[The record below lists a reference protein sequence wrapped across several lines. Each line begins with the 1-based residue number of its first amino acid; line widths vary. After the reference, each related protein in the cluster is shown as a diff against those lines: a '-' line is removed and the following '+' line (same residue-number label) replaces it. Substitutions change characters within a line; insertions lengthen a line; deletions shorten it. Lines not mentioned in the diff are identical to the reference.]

1 MGVWR
6 PTSHRC
12 ANTMDSPIDD
22 EFREES
28 RCACVSLPLAVSLL
42 FTLCDRVR
50 VPSLRDD
57 ELADAPRT
65 PVHRE
70 ARDGSPL
77 SSGGSDVLS
86 PAQRKK
92 RAAIARKKEM
102 AKARKSER
110 KAAAERERAEA
121 EAAARLAEKEEAEA
135 EAAEAAA
142 AKEAADVE
150 AAERDLE
157 AAQASGDATAT
168 AAAEERLAR
177 ERAEAAAAKDKARRE
192 RAEAKAARDR
202 AEKEAAEA
210 EAAEAAL
217 EQEQA
222 DEETIR
228 VEEDKA
234 ARRTQMM
241 RDETA
246 HERERKIAL
255 LRKDEVEAL
264 KLDTAESKKA
274 RQQAHALHSVRAQLK
289 LVHTKHIS
297 AEKALAQATESS
309 NEDKAEDLTDQLAAL
324 REQLASLVE
333 QEQVAA
339 REAESAAQASKQA
352 AEDAA
357 KAKKSRE
364 NAEERHALRLRQDEI
379 ERDEEI
385 RKLLEGRANREEARL
400 EARAAAEEQQLE
412 TEAAI
417 DVETLESERSAAK
430 DSRDKGIQRLRRA
443 EVDAENLL
451 DKANTEAREKKDA
464 YNSAATKSKGLQANV
479 AEAKSAL
486 AAAHEAEELTGIADA
501 EARLTELEAQAK
513 AVAAQ
518 TILNKTELEQ
528 AETAAKTAGKEV
540 ARVQAERKAAEQQNA
555 DLVKQAEKEIAAAE
569 KQRAAD
575 KNARN
580 KKREK
585 EKARRKK
592 GRAKSYAADKAR
604 AQRAAAE
611 ASVEA
616 AANRET
622 RDVERAFLALLRAR
636 EGGNPATISAAE
648 KFLANVKAD
657 AAAAAKKAE
666 QDRAA
671 AAKAAKEAE
680 AADKARSQE
689 EKRLRESKRQEA
701 KRQAKLKRAEAV
713 EKERREE
720 QLAQARVNKENRDV
734 EQAEAELMDARKSKD
749 THKIEQA
756 EANLVKETRE
766 AHAAAMKLER
776 ERDDVIQ
783 VLVDHEAE
791 AREKERVAKEK
802 ADTAK
807 HRYELAAAKLKTEQ
821 RAVAKAER
829 KLEETMAS
837 GDADATKDA
846 EEFVLKEIAEANEAA
861 QLAANEAKEAK
872 QAAVDT
878 ELAAQEAAEDAAAC
892 TAERVLADKQ
902 REKLQQLEQ
911 KLKESMIKKEMQ
923 MQKAAMR
930 KLGEWLRG
938 RGYSLHLHELVNKL
952 STDGHQRGHP
962 PGSGWIRIL
971 EQWPPQDFENYMVDI
986 HGDEDWQATQASQR
1000 RAAYSSLQ
1008 HPMHKTKTG
1017 IAHDAHRR
1025 VEMEMKGVA
1034 NARSKHER
1042 TRMAVEQAELELKN
1056 AEVVGNKDAMQAA
1069 EARLPKLREEHAEA
1083 AAILEK
1089 EQKNADEAQAE
1100 LSEALRPTKSHPIE
1114 PVRVT
1119 AHGRELSGRAKPPAP
1134 RLLRADSAELLYDPP
1149 RVAHSDKS
1157 PWLHPTV
1164 TERQRREREN
1174 DTLSKSMED
1183 SVANSSIASKDETL
1197 DRSYEKDERD
1207 YLDLSGFT
1215 KPRRRGV
1222 VVSVMACRNLRKA
1235 DLFGKNDPYV
1245 KVRVGGDEQKTTVID
1260 DGGSDPTWGENGHR
1274 MEFFPTLEGFPVI
1287 KVKTYDDDF
1296 GPEALADDL
1305 LGKCEIDMARLK
1317 LQLWESSEVRGW
1329 FPLVLKGKDCGAV
1342 ELKIG
1347 WEPHPPL
1354 PDELGVRA
1362 RVGAARRRTRKNCV
1376 YRDGHLVDHVASHSY
1391 SSNGLDATI
1400 DEAGLKEELSGKW
1413 RARGT
1418 LDDNRPTPSTR
1429 PTPGLNSSAWLETV
1443 GQEEE
1448 EFELSVDEGGNL
1460 FGRPLRDIDPEDDD
1474 FFEMAGKLRM
1484 ENASGEAGPGHE
1496 ADETATTEE
1505 NLSLSR
1511 RYPSKPHARE
1521 PGNTSQPRVR
1531 QRWRIMLTQ
1540 LYPATGNKTEWSAI
1554 VSSDGKRMEDGEWNG
1569 SGISGQFS
1577 ARRLCRSEADSST
1590 RSVSGRNI
1598 RPAREELA
1606 KAESRHARCVQAHG
1620 PDHPSSLQAQREKA
1634 EVMRAHG
1641 NLEGYQ
1647 IEIRRVE
1654 EMVNLQTRKERWER
1668 YDPSSI
1674 LNSQPQFSPA
1684 PSAVLPPTVGR
1695 EYDDDADQT
1704 AAMMYID
1711 ESVPELRLSPERE
1724 PAPEP
1729 FHDVEPDHIAAI
1741 IDVEGES
1748 SLIASPSARYGGALV
1763 PGLDELLGSDDESR
1777 STYNG
1782 GDV

>member
-1 MGVWR
+1 MR
-6 PTSHRC
+6 
-12 ANTMDSPIDD
+12 A
-22 EFREES
+22 
-28 RCACVSLPLAVSLL
+28 
-42 FTLCDRVR
+42 
-50 VPSLRDD
+50 PSLRDD

-65 PVHRE
+65 PVRRVE
-70 ARDGSPL
+70 RDGSPL

-86 PAQRKK
+86 PAQLKK

-157 AAQASGDATAT
+157 AAQASGDAAAT

-177 ERAEAAAAKDKARRE
+177 ERAEAAAAKDKARQE
-192 RAEAKAARDR
+192 RAEAKAARER

-228 VEEDKA
+228 AGEDKA
-234 ARRTQMM
+234 ARRAQMK

-246 HERERKIAL
+246 RERERKIAL
-255 LRKDEVEAL
+255 LRSDEVEAL
-264 KLDTAESKKA
+264 KQDTAESKKA
-274 RQQAHALHSVRAQLK
+274 RQQAHALDSVRAQLK
-289 LVHTKHIS
+289 LVRTKQIS
-297 AEKALAQATESS
+297 AEKRLAQATESGDK
-309 NEDKAEDLTDQLAAL
+309 DKAEHLADELAAV
-324 REQLASLVE
+324 REQMASLME
-333 QEQVAA
+333 LEQVAA
-339 REAESAAQASKQA
+339 RQADSAVRASKQA

-364 NAEERHALRLRQDEI
+364 HAEERHALRLRQDEM
-379 ERDEEI
+379 EKDEEI
-385 RKLLEGRANREEARL
+385 RKLLESRASREEARL
-400 EARAAAEEQQLE
+400 EARAAAEEEQLE
-412 TEAAI
+412 REAALA
-417 DVETLESERSAAK
+417 VETLAKERSAAK
-430 DSRDKGIQRLRRA
+430 DIRDEGIQRLRRA

-451 DKANTEAREKKDA
+451 DKANAEARETKDA
-464 YNSAATKSKGLQANV
+464 YSSAAKKSKELQQMV
-479 AEAKSAL
+479 AEAKNAL
-486 AAAHEAEELTGIADA
+486 AAAHKAEELTGIADA

-513 AVAAQ
+513 DVAAQ
-518 TILNKTELEQ
+518 TELSKTEWEH
-528 AETAAKTAGKEV
+528 AETAAKTAGKEL
-540 ARVQAERKAAEQQNA
+540 ARLQAERKAAEQQNA

-569 KQRAAD
+569 KQQVAD
-575 KNARN
+575 KNARSKN
-580 KKREK
+580 REK
-585 EKARRKK
+585 EKARREKD
-592 GRAKSYAADKAR
+592 RAKSYAADKAR

-636 EGGNPATISAAE
+636 EGGNPASISAAE
-648 KFLANVKAD
+648 QFLANEKAD

-680 AADKARSQE
+680 AVDKARSKEQM
-689 EKRLRESKRQEA
+689 RLRELKRQEA

-713 EKERREE
+713 EKERAEE
-720 QLAQARVNKENRDV
+720 QRAQERVDKENRDV
-734 EQAEAELMDARKSKD
+734 EQAEAELMEARKSKD
-749 THKIEQA
+749 AQKIEQA

-766 AHAAAMKLER
+766 AQAAAMKLER
-776 ERDDVIQ
+776 ERDDVFQ
-783 VLVDHEAE
+783 VLVDHETE
-791 AREKERVAKEK
+791 AREKESAAKEK
-802 ADTAK
+802 ADAAK
-807 HRYELAAAKLKTEQ
+807 HQYELAAAKLKKEQ

-829 KLEETMAS
+829 KLEETIAS

-846 EEFVLKEIAEANEAA
+846 EEFVLKEIAEAKEAA
-861 QLAANEAKEAK
+861 QLAANAAKEAK

-902 REKLQQLEQ
+902 REKLQQLER
-911 KLKESMIKKEMQ
+911 KLRESMNKKEMQ
-923 MQKAAMR
+923 LQKVAMR

-952 STDGHQRGHP
+952 TVDGHHRGHP

-986 HGDEDWQATQASQR
+986 HGDKDWQATHASQQ

-1008 HPMHKTKTG
+1008 HPMHKSKTG
-1017 IAHDAHRR
+1017 IAHEAQRR
-1025 VEMEMKGVA
+1025 VEVEMKGLA
-1034 NARSKHER
+1034 NARAKHDR
-1042 TRMAVEQAELELKN
+1042 TRMAVERAELELKN

-1069 EARLPKLREEHAEA
+1069 EAKLPKLREEHAQA
-1083 AAILEK
+1083 VNILEK
-1089 EQKNADEAQAE
+1089 EQLKADEAQAE
-1100 LSEALRPTKSHPIE
+1100 LSEALRPTKSYPIE
-1114 PVRVT
+1114 PLRVT
-1119 AHGRELSGRAKPPAP
+1119 ADARELLGRAKPAAP
-1134 RLLRADSAELLYDPP
+1134 RLVRADSAEMLYDPP
-1149 RVAHSDKS
+1149 RATYPDKS

-1164 TERQRREREN
+1164 TERQRKEREN
-1174 DTLSKSMED
+1174 DALSKSMED

-1222 VVSVMACRNLRKA
+1222 VVSVMACRNLPKA

-1245 KVRVGGDEQKTTVID
+1245 KISVAGEEQKTTAID
-1260 DGGSDPTWGENGHR
+1260 NAGSDPTWGENGHR

-1287 KVKTYDDDF
+1287 KVKAYDEDF
-1296 GPEALADDL
+1296 GPQATDDL

-1362 RVGAARRRTRKNCV
+1362 RVKAARGRTRKNCV
-1376 YRDGHLVDHVASHSY
+1376 YRDGNLVDHFASQSY
-1391 SSNGLDATI
+1391 SSNELDATI
-1400 DEAGLKEELSGKW
+1400 DEASLKEELSGKW

-1418 LDDNRPTPSTR
+1418 LDDKRPTPSTR
-1429 PTPGLNSSAWLETV
+1429 VTPGSNSSSWLETV

-1448 EFELSVDEGGNL
+1448 EFELSVDEDGNIV
-1460 FGRPLRDIDPEDDD
+1460 GRPLGDFDPEDDD
-1474 FFEMAGKLRM
+1474 FFEMVGKLRM
-1484 ENASGEAGPGHE
+1484 ENATGTAGPGHE
-1496 ADETATTEE
+1496 IYETATTE
-1505 NLSLSR
+1505 NDISPTR
-1511 RYPSKPHARE
+1511 RHPRKTHTWE
-1521 PGNTSQPRVR
+1521 PGTTSQPQVR

-1540 LYPATGNKTEWSAI
+1540 LYPVSGNKTEWSAI

-1569 SGISGQFS
+1569 TGITGQFS
-1577 ARRLCRSEADSST
+1577 ARRLCRSEADSSR
-1590 RSVSGRNI
+1590 RSISGRDI

-1606 KAESRHARCVQAHG
+1606 AAESRHARCLQAHG
-1620 PDHPSSLQAQREKA
+1620 PDHPSTLQAHREKA

-1647 IEIRRVE
+1647 IEMQRIE
-1654 EMVNLQTRKERWER
+1654 EMVNLVARKESWER

-1684 PSAVLPPTVGR
+1684 PSAVLPPMAGR
-1695 EYDDDADQT
+1695 DFDDDANQS

-1729 FHDVEPDHIAAI
+1729 FQGVEPDHIAA
-1741 IDVEGES
+1741 VLAEGES
-1748 SLIASPSARYGGALV
+1748 STMASSRDRSGGALV
-1763 PGLDELLGSDDESR
+1763 PGLDELLGSDDEGR
-1777 STYNG
+1777 SSYNG